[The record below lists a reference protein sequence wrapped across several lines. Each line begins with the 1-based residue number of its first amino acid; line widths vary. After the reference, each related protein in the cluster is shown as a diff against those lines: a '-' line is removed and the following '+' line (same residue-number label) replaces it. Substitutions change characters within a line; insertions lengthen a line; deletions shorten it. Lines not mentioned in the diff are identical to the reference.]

1 MPDVITCTSEGD
13 DLSGRRCQGVSRPDD
28 APAVRRNGAGP
39 VQGSRDLPAGRDR
52 EPVCEPHDSTGEP
65 GAGNRH
71 AGFGERGEETYPWE
85 SACGPAR
92 KRRTSHRSPYR
103 LRASPRLY

>member
-39 VQGSRDLPAGRDR
+39 VQGSRDLPAGRNGR
-52 EPVCEPHDSTGEP
+52 AHL
-65 GAGNRH
+65 
-71 AGFGERGEETYPWE
+71 
-85 SACGPAR
+85 AC
-92 KRRTSHRSPYR
+92 RRN
-103 LRASPRLY
+103 AE